1 MSTKQ
6 VSTKRADK
14 QSVRQREKFPVRW
27 ASGGTR
33 FIVSLLAVF
42 LLFSTAK
49 AEDYFALSTG
59 VTGAVNAIVF
69 DNSGNLYAGGDFT
82 QAGGITVNRVAKW
95 NGSNWSSLGTGINS
109 SVTSLAVD
117 KNSNLYAGGW
127 FTQAGGI
134 ATNYVAKWNGTAW
147 SALGTGMPAYVNAL
161 VVDSAGNLYA
171 GGGNSTTGF
180 VAKWNGST
188 WTTIGNTNVRVY
200 SLAFDNSGNLYAGG
214 SFLQMGGNTVSYIA
228 KWNGSTWSAVGNG
241 INNQVTTLKTD
252 KNGTLYAGGAFTQA
266 SGTAASYVAKWDGS
280 AWRALDTG
288 MNNRVTSLTV
298 SSGNVLYA
306 GGQFTQAS
314 GQTVNYLTKWD
325 GSAWKAISS
334 GTNIGASASVY
345 ALAFNGQDHLYL
357 GGNFVQ
363 AGGQTVSKIA
373 LVKTALP
380 SLAKLDV
387 TKTGSGTITSTPA
400 GISCDTDCTEDYALN
415 TQVTLTA
422 TVATGS
428 TFLGW
433 GGACSGTS
441 SCQVTM
447 SQAQNVTANFNVIP
461 QVQLSVTKT
470 GNGTVSSTPT
480 GINCGTD
487 CNESYSSFTTVSLN
501 ATPSTDNVFKGWTGG
516 CSGSNATVSVTMD
529 ATKSCT
535 AVFEASVT
543 QPPAAVY
550 ERFAGTV
557 VDQDGKPLA
566 GATVK
571 VNGVE
576 KQTGSDGSFEVYAPR
591 TNRYVVNAVKSEYA
605 LASQIENNLY
615 GNANLRLTVKKA
627 DVIEIT
633 NPAIENTIVDSRDTE
648 IVLPANA
655 LVDAN
660 GNKPTG
666 AVKLLMYTYDLA
678 NEPMPG
684 DMGGINSSGQSVY
697 LESAGAFFAE
707 FTDDSGKKYN
717 LAPGQKATISVPAIN
732 NESTVDLWSYDEAK
746 GTWIEEGSASLVDGR
761 FQGEVSHFSAW
772 NFDWGKSSPACVEL
786 KIEQPFFDAYK
797 NGDTLQLKVDV
808 VTPTVA
814 PFSQIN
820 SLPVG
825 THVLYNLPQDATVK
839 IYVPPSTNP
848 YIVNAGTAWSET
860 GETGAPPTVNGEYPQ
875 CKGKITLTSVKI
887 EDGWACIYGKGEGKT
902 FSWQLTDA
910 DGSNSKS
917 GMADTTLGDDSITLA
932 RKFATQVLGI
942 YSLNEN
948 CFNLG
953 TKKLYVGATSADC
966 PVNEMGCQFNPTIK
980 LLSKLQMSSA
990 IRGVL
995 WNDLNSN
1002 GLQDS
1007 NEAYLQG
1014 WTVFMK
1020 SSSGVET
1027 SKVTD
1032 ANGYYEFA
1040 NLSAT
1045 GNYTISV
1052 ETRTGATY
1060 TTPQSVVRNVD
1071 LVNIP
1076 KMVNF
1081 AIKDATKFNLTVNKV
1096 GSGTVTSTPAGIN
1109 CGTDCT
1115 ESFTSANTP
1124 VTLTATSATGFKFVN
1139 WSGACSGT
1147 NATTTVMM
1155 NAEKSC
1161 TANFTSTTS
1170 TIVMLKPTIYPA
1182 KVCKDQPFD
1191 VTFGVDT
1198 TRQIGEMQAW
1208 LNVSPTNLMTANSG
1222 VSLMQGGQVLTQFIT
1237 LGTVAVFRALRPLT
1251 LSPPAINVPV
1261 GNNLGLFKIN
1271 LTANSAGIVNFSF
1284 SSQFGL
1290 QGTWSK
1296 DIVFEKDAEY
1306 YYVDRPDPLTQT
1318 NLELQLTV
1326 EDCTPKMTLTV
1337 AKAGTGTGTVTSDP
1351 VGIACGDDC
1360 VEDYPADKVITL
1372 TATANSGSMFTGWSG
1387 GVCSGTSTCTVTMS
1401 QAKSVTATF
1410 NPAALLTIAK
1420 MGKGKGTVV
1429 SIPTGITCGTD
1440 CTENYAL
1447 NTSVQLAA
1455 SALPGSVFA
1464 GWGGNCSSYGT
1475 TSPVTLTMNVAKSC
1489 TATFNVN
1496 PCAFPTIKS
1505 KASGNWSDTTGAVWQ
1520 RLNGSG
1526 ALKPSLGDVVSIES
1540 SNMVYLNSD
1549 ILGYI
1554 KGLCVKQGG
1563 TLELQGSSGTT
1574 DTSIYTSESIHN
1586 YGTIRGANGK
1596 LGLSSTYPYSYPPTP
1611 TAGISVSLTTEYFLN
1626 AANALIYAGNGGI
1639 HYGISPTVNLKG
1651 GKGGSINILAGF
1663 DTDGE
1668 IINYGKIGAT
1678 PYNANYIGGK
1688 GGNAQFYS
1696 PKGLTKVAQ
1705 GGDGG
1710 SITLQAGRI
1719 INAST
1724 GYLSL
1729 GYGGSA
1735 QHPSNIALAKAGKA
1749 GNMNILPFIS
1759 YNGSGMIYGGGNGNI
1774 WIEPEILLAGGD
1786 MEIVDAENITI
1797 YGGDDSTL
1805 SLNGLREGA
1814 IVAKQNLTFAVG
1826 KNGVVDLT
1834 GNVAKALQAGNLLQ
1848 INADTVRLGDNVQIE
1863 DIAQA
1868 PVIDM
1873 QAAKIIYHVTLTA
1886 IGSDGAPNTTVPV
1899 ELNVTN
1905 GSPTSDTYTLAIT
1918 DTAGWP
1924 VSGLPNTL
1932 TVEGLQSAKV
1942 EVNVTLPATPGQE
1955 NTLTVTAVS
1964 QTDTSVKAEATTTLK
1979 VIDPNAPTSEETT
1992 PELTEEELQQM
2003 IMGYK
2008 ASGTL
2013 KDKTDKPLANVSI
2026 QVGDNTTT
2034 TDATGTWQIDSLIDG
2049 NYTVT
2054 ATKDGYTIAP
2064 QDFTVKGGDV
2074 TLTLEAVPVGDR
2086 TAHGTLRD
2094 DQGKPIAGVTLE
2106 IDGKTATTDALGNW
2120 EINGLVDE
2128 TTYTVTARKDGYTF
2142 APTTVDIGNETLMTE
2157 VTIAPL
2163 TTLKLTAKPSTW
2175 KAISQGQE
2183 LAYTFTIT
2191 NGGQQ
2196 TATAITLTEQLPKG
2210 ATLVSMTAAEGT
2222 CDLSKL
2228 ICTLPDLAPG
2238 SNTTV
2243 SLTFKA
2249 SEGGNLKNVAT
2260 LNSAEYPVDVQTS
2273 WKMVKPYLSVTITD
2287 SPDPVQMLKN
2297 LHYTLNV
2304 ELSPV
2309 APVPTATGIKVVTQL
2324 PKGVELQQLS
2334 TDQGSCRSD
2343 QHSTITCELD
2353 ELSVASP
2360 EKTSQA
2366 RVEMDLQLKDAGLLM
2381 LTMESKI
2388 SSNEYPSSTTRERSS
2403 IFVPPD
2409 FKVDMAIVI
2418 DTTGSMQGEIN
2429 GLFNAA
2435 KKFLQP
2441 QVSSEETPTIAL
2453 IDFKDDVKVLALSKD
2468 HDVIL
2473 NAIKGMKAEGGG
2485 LCPEASAEAIEIAL
2499 NHVKEGGSILLATDA
2514 SPYDDADVES
2524 LLSRLQAQKIRFNA
2538 IISGDC
2544 TDKKSWN

>member
-1 MSTKQ
+1 
-6 VSTKRADK
+6 
-14 QSVRQREKFPVRW
+14 
-27 ASGGTR
+27 
-33 FIVSLLAVF
+33 
-42 LLFSTAK
+42 
-49 AEDYFALSTG
+49 
-59 VTGAVNAIVF
+59 
-69 DNSGNLYAGGDFT
+69 GGD
-82 QAGGITVNRVAKW
+82 
-95 NGSNWSSLGTGINS
+95 
-109 SVTSLAVD
+109 
-117 KNSNLYAGGW
+117 
-127 FTQAGGI
+127 
-134 ATNYVAKWNGTAW
+134 
-147 SALGTGMPAYVNAL
+147 
-161 VVDSAGNLYA
+161 
-171 GGGNSTTGF
+171 
-180 VAKWNGST
+180 
-188 WTTIGNTNVRVY
+188 
-200 SLAFDNSGNLYAGG
+200 
-214 SFLQMGGNTVSYIA
+214 
-228 KWNGSTWSAVGNG
+228 
-241 INNQVTTLKTD
+241 
-252 KNGTLYAGGAFTQA
+252 
-266 SGTAASYVAKWDGS
+266 
-280 AWRALDTG
+280 
-288 MNNRVTSLTV
+288 
-298 SSGNVLYA
+298 
-306 GGQFTQAS
+306 
-314 GQTVNYLTKWD
+314 
-325 GSAWKAISS
+325 
-334 GTNIGASASVY
+334 
-345 ALAFNGQDHLYL
+345 
-357 GGNFVQ
+357 FVQ
-363 AGGQTVSKIA
+363 AGGQSVSKIA
-373 LVKTALP
+373 LVKAASP
-380 SLAKLDV
+380 SQVQLSV
-387 TKTGSGTITSTPA
+387 TKTGTGVGEVKSSDNLVNCGTACQGSYVTNST
-400 GISCDTDCTEDYALN
+400 
-415 TQVTLTA
+415 VTLTA
-422 TVATGS
+422 TPATDS
-428 TFLGW
+428 TFAGW
-433 GGACSGTS
+433 GGACSGTT
-441 SCQVTM
+441 SCQVAM

-470 GNGTVSSTPT
+470 NGTISSTPT

-487 CNESYSSFTTVSLN
+487 CNESYSSSSTVSLN
-501 ATPSTDNVFKGWTGG
+501 ATPSTDNVFKGWTGS
-516 CSGSNATVSVTMD
+516 CSGSNGTVRVTMD
-529 ATKSCT
+529 AAKSCV
-535 AVFEASVT
+535 AIFEASVT
-543 QPPAAVY
+543 QPPAVY

-566 GATVK
+566 GTTVK

-576 KQTGSDGSFEVYAPR
+576 KQTGSDGSFEVYAAR
-591 TNRYVVNAVKSEYA
+591 ANRYVVNAVKSGYA
-605 LASQIENNLY
+605 LVSQIENNLY
-615 GNANLRLTVKKA
+615 GNANLRFTVKKA
-627 DVIEIT
+627 DVIEIL
-633 NPAIENTIVDSRDTE
+633 NPTIENTVADLRGTE
-648 IVLPANA
+648 IKLPANA
-655 LVDAN
+655 LVDSN
-660 GNKPTG
+660 GNSPTG
-666 AVKLLMYTYDLA
+666 TIKVLMYTYDLA
-678 NEPMPG
+678 NEAMPG
-684 DMGGINSSGQSVY
+684 DMGGTNSSGQSVY

-707 FTDDSGKKYN
+707 FTDASGKKYN
-717 LAPGQKATISVPAIN
+717 LAAGQKATISVPAIN
-732 NESTVDLWSYDEAK
+732 TEATVDLWSYDEAK
-746 GTWIEEGSASLVDGR
+746 GTWIEEGSASPVDGR

-772 NFDWGKSSPACVEL
+772 NFDWGKDSPACVEL
-786 KIEQPFFDAYK
+786 KIEQSFFDAYK
-797 NGDTLQLKVDV
+797 NGNTLQVKVDV

-814 PFSQIN
+814 PFSKID

-860 GETGAPPTVNGEYPQ
+860 GETGAPPTVNDEYPQ

-917 GMADTTLGDDSITLA
+917 GMANTTLGDDSITLA
-932 RKFATQVLGI
+932 GKFATQVLGI

-1014 WTVFMK
+1014 WKVSMK
-1020 SSSGVET
+1020 NPSGAET

-1040 NLSAT
+1040 NLSAA
-1045 GNYTISV
+1045 GNYTISI

-1139 WSGACSGT
+1139 WTGSCAGT

-1155 NAEKSC
+1155 DAEKSC

-1170 TIVMLKPTIYPA
+1170 TIVTLKPTTIYPA
-1182 KVCKDQPFD
+1182 KVCKGQSFD
-1191 VTFGVDT
+1191 VTFGVET
-1198 TRQIGEMQAW
+1198 TTTIGAMQAKLLFDSSL
-1208 LNVSPTNLMTANSG
+1208 LNLSTQAISLVAGGTAGITGFNSA
-1222 VSLMQGGQVLTQFIT
+1222 TF
-1237 LGTVAVFRALRPLT
+1237 AAWW
-1251 LSPPAINVPV
+1251 SPPAPPVINVPV
-1261 GNNLGLFKIN
+1261 GTTDIFKV
-1271 LTANSAGIVNFSF
+1271 VNFIANTVGTITFSF
-1284 SSQFGL
+1284 DSSQ
-1290 QGTWSK
+1290 TWSK
-1296 DIVFEKDAEY
+1296 NVFEIEPGLDIYEAGS
-1306 YYVDRPDPLTQT
+1306 PDPLTQT
-1318 NLELQLTV
+1318 NLGLQLTV

-1372 TATANSGSMFTGWSG
+1372 TATANSGSMFAGWSG

-1429 SIPTGITCGTD
+1429 SVPTGIACGTD

-1447 NTSVQLAA
+1447 NTSVQLTAA
-1455 SALPGSVFA
+1455 AQSGSTFA
-1464 GWGGNCSSYGT
+1464 GWGGSCSSYGT
-1475 TSPVTLTMNVAKSC
+1475 VSPVTVTMNTAKSC

-1496 PCAFPTIKS
+1496 PCASPTIKS

-1526 ALKPSLGDVVSIES
+1526 ALNPKFGDVVSIES
-1540 SNMVYLNSD
+1540 NNFVYLNSD

-1574 DTSIYTSESIHN
+1574 DTLIYTSESIHN

-1596 LGLSSTYPYSYPPTP
+1596 LGVSSTYPFPFPYPPTP
-1611 TAGISVSLTTEYFLN
+1611 TAGISVSLSTEYFLN

-1668 IINYGKIGAT
+1668 ITNYGKIGAT

-1710 SITLQAGRI
+1710 SILLQAGRI
-1719 INAST
+1719 TNASS
-1724 GYLSL
+1724 GYISL
-1729 GYGGSA
+1729 GYGGNA
-1735 QHPSNIALAKAGKA
+1735 YHPSNILLAKAGKA

-1786 MEIVDAENITI
+1786 MQIADAENITI

-1814 IVAKQNLTFAVG
+1814 IVAKQNLTLAVG

-1834 GNVAKALQAGNLLQ
+1834 GNVAKTLQAGNTLQ

-1873 QAAKIIYHVTLTA
+1873 QAAKIIYHVTLAAT
-1886 IGSDGAPNTTVPV
+1886 GSNGAPDSTVPV
-1899 ELNVTN
+1899 EINVTN
-1905 GSPTSDTYTLAIT
+1905 GGPTSDTYTLTVT
-1918 DTAGWP
+1918 DVAGWQLG
-1924 VSGLPNTL
+1924 GLPDTL
-1932 TVEGLQSAKV
+1932 TVDGLQSAKV
-1942 EVNVTLPATPGQE
+1942 ELNVTLPATLGQE
-1955 NTLTVTAVS
+1955 NTVTVTAVS
-1964 QTDTSVKAEATTTLK
+1964 QTDTSVKAEATVTLK
-1979 VIDPNAPTSEETT
+1979 VIDPNAPISEETT

-2003 IMGYK
+2003 IMGYTV
-2008 ASGTL
+2008 SGTL
-2013 KDKTDKPLANVSI
+2013 KDKTGKPLANVSI
-2026 QVGDNTTT
+2026 QVGENTTT
-2034 TDATGTWQIDSLIDG
+2034 TDAAGAWQIDSLIDG

-2106 IDGKTATTDALGNW
+2106 IDGKTATTDALGHW

-2128 TTYTVTARKDGYTF
+2128 TTYTVTARKDGYT
-2142 APTTVDIGNETLMTE
+2142 
-2157 VTIAPL
+2157 
-2163 TTLKLTAKPSTW
+2163 
-2175 KAISQGQE
+2175 
-2183 LAYTFTIT
+2183 
-2191 NGGQQ
+2191 
-2196 TATAITLTEQLPKG
+2196 
-2210 ATLVSMTAAEGT
+2210 
-2222 CDLSKL
+2222 
-2228 ICTLPDLAPG
+2228 
-2238 SNTTV
+2238 
-2243 SLTFKA
+2243 
-2249 SEGGNLKNVAT
+2249 
-2260 LNSAEYPVDVQTS
+2260 
-2273 WKMVKPYLSVTITD
+2273 
-2287 SPDPVQMLKN
+2287 
-2297 LHYTLNV
+2297 
-2304 ELSPV
+2304 
-2309 APVPTATGIKVVTQL
+2309 
-2324 PKGVELQQLS
+2324 
-2334 TDQGSCRSD
+2334 
-2343 QHSTITCELD
+2343 
-2353 ELSVASP
+2353 
-2360 EKTSQA
+2360 
-2366 RVEMDLQLKDAGLLM
+2366 
-2381 LTMESKI
+2381 
-2388 SSNEYPSSTTRERSS
+2388 
-2403 IFVPPD
+2403 
-2409 FKVDMAIVI
+2409 
-2418 DTTGSMQGEIN
+2418 
-2429 GLFNAA
+2429 
-2435 KKFLQP
+2435 
-2441 QVSSEETPTIAL
+2441 
-2453 IDFKDDVKVLALSKD
+2453 
-2468 HDVIL
+2468 
-2473 NAIKGMKAEGGG
+2473 
-2485 LCPEASAEAIEIAL
+2485 
-2499 NHVKEGGSILLATDA
+2499 
-2514 SPYDDADVES
+2514 
-2524 LLSRLQAQKIRFNA
+2524 
-2538 IISGDC
+2538 
-2544 TDKKSWN
+2544 